1 MGTRNLTI
9 VQSDGEYKV
18 AQYCQWDGYPSGQ
31 GITILETLSNMDPVF
46 DIPAFKQKVNKLKQL
61 TEDEVHAYWKKC
73 GADDSGWVGMDV
85 SDKFKKK
92 YEHLHRDFGGKIIAA
107 IASGKV
113 KEVASATEGIK
124 FAGDS
129 LFCEWAYVIDLDKN
143 TFEVYGGFNKG
154 PLKRG
159 ERFNFLKQR
168 KTKKD
173 PDPYSPVRLLA
184 SWPLDALPT
193 EEEFLALEKQ
203 EDEEE
208 AVA

>member
-18 AQYCQWDGYPSGQ
+18 GQYCQWDGYPSGQ
-31 GITILETLSNMDPVF
+31 GKTILETLRKMDPVF
-46 DIPAFKQKVNKLKQL
+46 DLPAFKKKVNALKQL
-61 TEDEVHAYWKKC
+61 TEDDVHEYWKKC
-73 GADDSGWVGMDV
+73 GADDTGWVGMDV

-92 YEHLHRDFGGKIIAA
+92 YEHLHRDFGARIIEA
-107 IASGKV
+107 IATGKV
-113 KEVASATEGIK
+113 KEVLADVT

-154 PLKRG
+154 PLKKG
-159 ERFNFLKQR
+159 ERFKFLTKR
-168 KTKKD
+168 KTKKE
-173 PDPYSPVRLLA
+173 PDPYKPVRLLA

-193 EEEFLALEKQ
+193 EEEFLALEKSE
-203 EDEEE
+203 EDEEVLT
-208 AVA
+208 A

>member
-9 VQSDGEYKV
+9 VQSGGEYKV
-18 AQYCQWDGYPSGQ
+18 GKYCQWDGYPSGQ
-31 GITILETLSNMDPVF
+31 GMTILKALRKMDPVF
-46 DIPAFKQKVNKLKQL
+46 DIPAFKQKVDNLKQL
-61 TEDEVHAYWKKC
+61 TVEEVQAYWKQC

-85 SDKFKKK
+85 SDKFKEK
-92 YEHLHRDFGGKIIAA
+92 YAHLHRDFGGLIIEA

-113 KEVASATEGIK
+113 KEVYADVK

-143 TFEVYGGFNKG
+143 TFEVYGGFNKE
-154 PLKRG
+154 PLKKG
-159 ERFNFLKQR
+159 ERFKFLTRR

-173 PDPYSPVRLLA
+173 PDPYKPVRLLA

-193 EEEFLALEKQ
+193 DEEFYAVEKE

-208 AVA
+208 VTA

>member
-9 VQSDGEYKV
+9 VQSGGEYKV
-18 AQYCQWDGYPSGQ
+18 GQYCQWDGYPSGQ
-31 GITILETLSNMDPVF
+31 GITILETLSNMNPVF

-61 TEDEVHAYWKKC
+61 TSDEVHAYWKKC
-73 GADDSGWVGMDV
+73 GADDSGWVNLDAA
-85 SDKFKKK
+85 DKFEQE
-92 YEHLHRDFGGKIIAA
+92 YEHLHSDFGGKIIAA

-113 KEVASATEGIK
+113 KEVASAAEGIK

-208 AVA
+208 VAV